1 MTTEAT
7 LLLPFVILW
16 PLLLG
21 VLCLVPKLGPRML
34 PTLPLGPLP
43 ALAAV
48 LLAPRDDTFS
58 VRWILLDG
66 GLRLTDTG
74 AMFLGGAGLVWLCA
88 GVYALR
94 YMRGDPRAPTFVLF
108 WMLVLA
114 GNLGVFL
121 AADLASFYVYF
132 ALVSL
137 AAYPLAR
144 LNVPHKNLFL
154 LASVVMRMVPAMI
167 LIIPMFLLLRNFRLL
182 DKHLG
187 LIIVYTTF
195 LLPYVIWMLKNFFE
209 QVPYALEAAARM
221 DGCSRLGAL
230 FRVLIPVTAP
240 GIVATAIFAFIGA
253 WNEFL
258 FGLILS
264 TNFAVPVTVRLSS
277 LVSTTFHSDNSLVA
291 AAGMLT
297 LIPPVLLVFILNR
310 YIIRGLV
317 EGIKF

>member
-1 MTTEAT
+1 MPRSMGGWLRPVLFYSTVVFFLFWTVAPVIWIAIMSVQPEINYVSVPPRLQLEDVSLRWFTAMLAEPSFLSALQT
-7 LLLPFVILW
+7 SAIVAFVTM
-16 PLLLG
+16 
-21 VLCLVPKLGPRML
+21 VFCLVFG
-34 PTLPLGPLP
+34 
-43 ALAAV
+43 
-48 LLAPRDDTFS
+48 
-58 VRWILLDG
+58 
-66 GLRLTDTG
+66 
-74 AMFLGGAGLVWLCA
+74 
-88 GVYALR
+88 
-94 YMRGDPRAPTFVLF
+94 
-108 WMLVLA
+108 
-114 GNLGVFL
+114 
-121 AADLASFYVYF
+121 
-132 ALVSL
+132 SL

-154 LASVVMRMVPAMI
+154 TVSIVTRMVPAMI
-167 LIIPMFLLLRNFRLL
+167 LVIPMFLLLRNFRLL
-182 DKHLG
+182 DSHLG

-230 FRVLIPVTAP
+230 LRVLIPVTAP

-264 TNFAVPVTVRLSS
+264 SNFAVPVTVRLSS
-277 LVSTTFHSDNSLVA
+277 LVSTSFHSDNSLIA

-310 YIIRGLV
+310 FIIRGLV

>member
-1 MTTEAT
+1 MIKEMRMPRSMGGWLRPVLFYSTVVFFLFWTVAPVIWIAIMSVQPEINYVSVPPRLQLEDVSLRWFTAMLAEPSFLGALQT
-7 LLLPFVILW
+7 SAIVAFVTM
-16 PLLLG
+16 
-21 VLCLVPKLGPRML
+21 VFCLVFG
-34 PTLPLGPLP
+34 
-43 ALAAV
+43 
-48 LLAPRDDTFS
+48 
-58 VRWILLDG
+58 
-66 GLRLTDTG
+66 
-74 AMFLGGAGLVWLCA
+74 
-88 GVYALR
+88 
-94 YMRGDPRAPTFVLF
+94 
-108 WMLVLA
+108 
-114 GNLGVFL
+114 
-121 AADLASFYVYF
+121 
-132 ALVSL
+132 SL

-154 LASVVMRMVPAMI
+154 TVSIVTRMVPAMI
-167 LIIPMFLLLRNFRLL
+167 LVIPMFLLLRNFRLL
-182 DKHLG
+182 DSHLG

-195 LLPYVIWMLKNFFE
+195 LLPYVIWMLKSFFE

-230 FRVLIPVTAP
+230 LRVLIPVTAP

-264 TNFAVPVTVRLSS
+264 SNFAVPVTVRLSS
-277 LVSTTFHSDNSLVA
+277 LVSTSFHSDNSLIA

-310 YIIRGLV
+310 FIIRGLV

>member
-1 MTTEAT
+1 MPRSMGAWLRPVLFYSTVVFFLFWTVAPVIWIAIMSVQPEINYVSVPPQLQLEDVSLRWFTAMLAEPSFLGALQT
-7 LLLPFVILW
+7 SAIVAFVTM
-16 PLLLG
+16 
-21 VLCLVPKLGPRML
+21 VFCLVFG
-34 PTLPLGPLP
+34 
-43 ALAAV
+43 
-48 LLAPRDDTFS
+48 
-58 VRWILLDG
+58 
-66 GLRLTDTG
+66 
-74 AMFLGGAGLVWLCA
+74 
-88 GVYALR
+88 
-94 YMRGDPRAPTFVLF
+94 
-108 WMLVLA
+108 
-114 GNLGVFL
+114 
-121 AADLASFYVYF
+121 
-132 ALVSL
+132 SL

-154 LASVVMRMVPAMI
+154 TVSIVTRMVPAMI
-167 LIIPMFLLLRNFRLL
+167 LVIPMFLLLRNFRLL
-182 DKHLG
+182 DSHLG

-195 LLPYVIWMLKNFFE
+195 LLPYVIWMLKSFFE

-230 FRVLIPVTAP
+230 LRVLIPVTAP

-264 TNFAVPVTVRLSS
+264 SNFAVPVTVRLSS
-277 LVSTTFHSDNSLVA
+277 LVSTSFHSDNSLIA

-310 YIIRGLV
+310 FIIRGLV

>member
-1 MTTEAT
+1 MPRSMGGWLRPVLFYSTVVFFLFWTVAPVIWIAIMSVQPEINYVSVPPQLQLEDVSLRWFTAMLAEPSFLSALQT
-7 LLLPFVILW
+7 SAIVAFVTM
-16 PLLLG
+16 
-21 VLCLVPKLGPRML
+21 VFCLVFG
-34 PTLPLGPLP
+34 
-43 ALAAV
+43 
-48 LLAPRDDTFS
+48 
-58 VRWILLDG
+58 
-66 GLRLTDTG
+66 
-74 AMFLGGAGLVWLCA
+74 
-88 GVYALR
+88 
-94 YMRGDPRAPTFVLF
+94 
-108 WMLVLA
+108 
-114 GNLGVFL
+114 
-121 AADLASFYVYF
+121 
-132 ALVSL
+132 SL

-154 LASVVMRMVPAMI
+154 TVSIVTRMVPAMI
-167 LIIPMFLLLRNFRLL
+167 LVIPMFLLLRNFRLL
-182 DKHLG
+182 DSHLG

-230 FRVLIPVTAP
+230 LRVLIPVTAP

-264 TNFAVPVTVRLSS
+264 SNFAVPVTVRLSS
-277 LVSTTFHSDNSLVA
+277 LVSTSFHSDNSLIA

-310 YIIRGLV
+310 FIIRGLV